1 MSFLN
6 AFKQSRNK
14 ETQKNL
20 LKSTPEILGGN
31 YIHKIIP
38 HKGWHI
44 NEDYVDILD
53 NGTVIAPVLIYADY
67 DKASNLPAEWG
78 ITFIRDLVNDA
89 IGDTHKAN
97 LLNVSFINNVRIL
110 SKDWTKKHQEN
121 ADRYSDKNT
130 NGHREKAK
138 VKVEQEDLSTIAQEL
153 RNGSSYLAV
162 GMKYVVAAK
171 DRHTLDTFL
180 ISLQRRI
187 ELDVPGII
195 IALPNG
201 DVDLEFGHLFNNPM
215 DEPGRKLMFTSAEYA
230 GFYNIVT
237 HGIEDSTGV
246 YVGEQQNDINNTA
259 VIWDMTRFDRHAVIA
274 TSNRFARKIDY
285 DRGQVENQFLDYT
298 GSDLWLNTLI
308 MQLVRE
314 KQGRVF
320 TLALDPIHLNDR
332 LDTVTASIDLNHG
345 RINPF
350 EMFGRKGRE
359 REIYSAN
366 QAKWEAMTRQMA
378 EQTIT
383 TKNAVQTEPIS
394 PTELSDLDTVLSTF
408 YHDYHMWP
416 KDPDHEPQKIRILNL
431 PHRDVPRL
439 TQFIAYLDTEYHK
452 YSRPQLGDPIKANE
466 INKLLSIYR
475 RLDSAN
481 GDLFD
486 TWTDPIFGSLGQ
498 KRHTLFDYSHLSE
511 RKGNILLIQLLNS
524 ISAIANQMR
533 DGDVIIIHGA
543 QRIVNL
549 TQSYIQQILDDLYA
563 RHVRVVFSYNTPE
576 AMLKSAN
583 FNQMSSADWVLTGNM
598 TADQVAKY
606 NELLGNQRRM
616 TDVIVSSIQTHN
628 EARYYLRRGQD
639 NIIFDAN
646 QLM

>member
-6 AFKQSRNK
+6 AFNQSRNK
-14 ETQKNL
+14 ETQQNL
-20 LKSTPEILGGN
+20 LKSAPEILGGN

-53 NGTVIAPVLIYADY
+53 NGTIIAPVIIYADY

-78 ITFIRDLVNDA
+78 ITFIRDLVSDA

-97 LLNVSFINNVRIL
+97 LLNVSFINNIRLL
-110 SKDWTKKHQEN
+110 SNDWIKKHQEN

-130 NGHREKAK
+130 KGHHEKDK
-138 VKVEQEDLSTIAQEL
+138 VKVEQEDLSTIAKEL
-153 RNGSSYLAV
+153 NIGSSYLAV

-171 DRHTLDTFL
+171 DRQTLDTFL

-259 VIWDMTRFDRHAVIA
+259 VIWDMTRFDKHAVIA

-332 LDTVTASIDLNHG
+332 LDTVTASIDLNRG

-394 PTELSDLDTVLSTF
+394 STELSDLDTVLSKF
-408 YHDYHMWP
+408 YHDNHMWP
-416 KDPDHEPQKIRILNL
+416 KDPDNEPQKIRILNL
-431 PHRDVPRL
+431 PHRDIPRL

-452 YSRPQLGDPIKANE
+452 YSRPQLGDPVKANE

-486 TWTDPIFGSLGQ
+486 TWTDPIFGLLGQ

-524 ISAIANQMR
+524 ISAIANQMH
-533 DGDVIIIHGA
+533 DGDVIILHGA
-543 QRIVNL
+543 QRIINL

-576 AMLKSAN
+576 AMLNSAD
-583 FNQMSSADWVLTGNM
+583 FNHMSSANWVLTGNM

-616 TDVIVSSIQTHN
+616 TNVISSSIQTHN